1 MIYQTLMNRR
11 ILVACFALVLAGTV
25 LLSGCDS
32 FLEKN
37 PKGELTSANFF
48 QSRENAVQATNAT
61 YNMLRNFNVHVFS
74 WLGMT
79 DIISDDATKGSTPS
93 DASFLLEL
101 NDLTFDSGNIA
112 FGATWSGY
120 YQGIFR
126 ANTAI
131 QNIPNI
137 DMDPETRE
145 RLVGENR
152 FLRAYFYFFLVRAYG
167 GVPKITE
174 PLRPSEFDTQ
184 TRASRDSIYAFIERD
199 LRFAADAL
207 QRRSQVPESETGRVT
222 RGSAHGLLAK
232 VHLFQE
238 EFEQALQQAEE
249 VIQSDEYSL
258 PDDYF
263 TIFRPEGEFGSG
275 SLFEVANAA
284 LEMGGASSQYAQ
296 VQGVRGS
303 ANNGWG
309 FNQPS
314 PDLESSYEPGDPR
327 QQATILYPWETLPD
341 ESGVV
346 AQINPNMSNQRYN
359 EKVQPSVNS
368 PGGAGNNTVN
378 IRRLRLADVMLVAAE
393 AAARTGDEA
402 TARQYLNRVRERA
415 RDGRSVTLGIQPE
428 QMAPQLATALDLSDS
443 DSRVFVRFANVPASE
458 AGVQTFSSS
467 FREGGSPLPILV
479 ETADVIQAVNGTSV
493 GTQQEYLDALS
504 GVAPGQTVTLD
515 LLRVTQQSDGNGVS
529 NSTET
534 LSVDVTAR
542 QLLPDVQSSGQQLL
556 EAIWHERRAELAMEQ
571 HRWFDLIRQER
582 AEEVM
587 TALGK
592 DFQSR
597 HTLFPL
603 PEGELDITDLEQ
615 NPGY

>member
-1 MIYQTLMNRR
+1 MIYQTLLKRR
-11 ILVACFALVLAGTV
+11 FLVACFALVLAGTV

-32 FLEKN
+32 FLEKD

-101 NDLTFDSGNIA
+101 NNLTFDSGNVA
-112 FGATWSGY
+112 FEGTWSGY

-131 QNIPNI
+131 QNIPGV
-137 DMDPETRE
+137 DMDPETRR

-167 GVPKITE
+167 DVPKITV
-174 PLRPSEFDTQ
+174 PLRPSEFDEQ
-184 TRASRDSIYAFIERD
+184 ARAPRDSIYALIERD
-199 LRFAADAL
+199 LQFATEAL
-207 QRRSQVPESETGRVT
+207 QVRSEVPESETGRVT
-222 RGSAHGLLAK
+222 QGSAHGLLAK
-232 VHLFQE
+232 VHLFQD
-238 EFEQALQQAEE
+238 EFEQALQHAEE

-258 PDDYF
+258 PGDYF
-263 TIFRPEGEFGSG
+263 TIFRPEGEFNTG

-284 LEMGGASSQYAQ
+284 LEMGGGSSQYAQ

-341 ESGVV
+341 ESGAIV
-346 AQINPNMSNQRYN
+346 QINPNISNQRYN
-359 EKVQPSVNS
+359 EKVQASVNS

-378 IRRLRLADVMLVAAE
+378 IRRLRLADVMLIAAE

-415 RDGRSVTLGIQPE
+415 RNGRSVTLGIQPE
-428 QMAPQLATALDLSDS
+428 QMAPQLATSLELSDS
-443 DSRVFVRFANVPASE
+443 DSRVLVRFADVPASE
-458 AGVQTFSSS
+458 AGVETFSSS

-479 ETADVIQAVNGTSV
+479 DTADVIQAVNGTSV
-493 GTQQEYLDALS
+493 GTKQEYLDALS
-504 GVAPGQTVTLD
+504 EAAPGQTVTLD
-515 LLRVTQQSDGNGVS
+515 LMRVTQESNGDGVS
-529 NSTET
+529 TSSQAI
-534 LSVDVTAR
+534 SVDVTAR
-542 QLLPDVQSSGQQLL
+542 QLLPDVNSTGQQLL
-556 EAIWHERRAELAMEQ
+556 EDIWEERRAELAMEQ

-597 HTLFPL
+597 HTLYPI
-603 PEGELDITDLEQ
+603 PQSEIDLAGFEQ